1 MWHSRTGSVAVVM
14 VIADA
19 SSLVTSLVE
28 DGAVV
33 TTAVLV
39 VGAVVAS
46 SPLRLRFGGSRFAAF
61 ASLASIAPVMAVT
74 LFRREGFGTLELGWF
89 GSRWSWWLHG
99 WGDIAGSSVR
109 DSEFLLNIVLFV
121 GAGALWLW
129 CTRQRWWIVIAWL
142 CALSFS
148 IEFFQ
153 ALFGR
158 GAPDTRDWLANTV
171 GAAIGVGC
179 AALLQGVLGHRL
191 RRPDDAQGESAT
203 PARWTWRRWVAIGC
217 GAATVAVL
225 GIVGVR
231 LSASAQQQSL
241 VDELHAAF
249 DHTTKQDLAEYFGAS
264 GKLGEFNDKVS
275 VRSDDWRW
283 SDEEPTF
290 EARYPV
296 EVFGVTKCVF
306 VRWTGTDVS
315 YRPSSGEECTRFNG

>member
-1 MWHSRTGSVAVVM
+1 M

-19 SSLVTSLVE
+19 SSLVTSLVD

-33 TTAVLV
+33 MIAVLV
-39 VGAVVAS
+39 VGAGVAS
-46 SPLRLRFGGSRFAAF
+46 SPLRRRFGGSQFAAF
-61 ASLASIAPVMAVT
+61 ASLASIAPVLAVT
-74 LFRREGFGTLELGWF
+74 LFRREGFGTLQLRWS

-99 WGDIAGSSVR
+99 WGDVAVSSVR

-121 GAGALWLW
+121 GAGTLWLW

-142 CALSFS
+142 CGLSLS
-148 IEFFQ
+148 IEFLQ
-153 ALFGR
+153 AFFGR
-158 GAPDTRDWLANTV
+158 GAPDSRDWLANTV

-191 RRPDDAQGESAT
+191 RRPDDAGGETAQ
-203 PARWTWRRWVAIGC
+203 PARWTWHRWVAFGC
-217 GAATVAVL
+217 GAGTVVVL

-231 LSASAQQQSL
+231 LGASAQQQSL
-241 VDELHAAF
+241 VEELHATF
-249 DHTTKQDLAEYFGAS
+249 DNTTKHDLAKYFGAN
-264 GKLGEFNDKVS
+264 GELGEFNDQVS

-296 EVFGVTKCVF
+296 EFFGVTKCVV

-315 YRPSSGEECTRFNG
+315 YRPSSGAECTRLNG